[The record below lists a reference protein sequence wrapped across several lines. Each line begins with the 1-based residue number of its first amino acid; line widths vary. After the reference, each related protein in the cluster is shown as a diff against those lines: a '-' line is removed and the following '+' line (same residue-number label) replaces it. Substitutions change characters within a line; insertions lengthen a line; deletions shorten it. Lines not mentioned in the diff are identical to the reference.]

1 MKILGEKSLTSKVKV
16 GLIILFFI
24 ISIIDISV
32 IGLMI
37 KTMKNI
43 IQQNDVQTNIF
54 NFILFTIIII
64 TGIIALFIINNFI
77 KIFENLKNNELFSEK
92 NSKRLNIISNNCF
105 ILSGFY
111 LIIGIFTILTAN
123 NYLTKD
129 LINYIFIFSIIL
141 MIIFIVSGIGI
152 KILNEIYKK
161 AIEFK
166 EENDFTI

>member
-105 ILSGFY
+105 ILSVFY

-141 MIIFIVSGIGI
+141 MIIFIVAGIGI
-152 KILNEIYKK
+152 KILNEIYIK

>member
-16 GLIILFFI
+16 GLIILFII

-105 ILSGFY
+105 ILSVLY

-141 MIIFIVSGIGI
+141 MIIFIVAGIGI

>member
-16 GLIILFFI
+16 GLIILFII

-32 IGLMI
+32 IGIMI

-141 MIIFIVSGIGI
+141 MIIFIVAGIGI